1 MDKEITDLQYEYLK
15 DVLNELSGIGEA
27 RAARIICTQTTFS
40 DFENIQKQTLTQIRG
55 ITSEKSQEITERF
68 NRIDFSRSARI
79 LYTEKVLK
87 SFVDTQYEK
96 VENIDLDDLNI
107 NVLLIKALGFTTVE
121 ETIEFY
127 IYQRITRSVVTSWG
141 SKALEEICMISGAE
155 DISSSENVKVQGKK
169 FDMKIE
175 KNEKKHYVQLK
186 SGPNTMNVGM
196 VDSLNNM
203 IDEIEKKNSNAVGM
217 LGMAYGKESQIS
229 SQIKGN
235 LNDFN
240 KKAVIGEEFWEFLTD
255 QDDYYADLIELITA
269 LSEEYEEQYD
279 DDYLD
284 VVEQQK
290 QKLVEEW
297 ENRYGGEDDG
307 SLSDFVGELTKR

>member
-40 DFENIQKQTLTQIRG
+40 DFENIQKQTLIQIRG

-155 DISSSENVKVQGKK
+155 DISSSENVKMQGK
-169 FDMKIE
+169 
-175 KNEKKHYVQLK
+175 
-186 SGPNTMNVGM
+186 
-196 VDSLNNM
+196 
-203 IDEIEKKNSNAVGM
+203 NS
-217 LGMAYGKESQIS
+217 I
-229 SQIKGN
+229 
-235 LNDFN
+235 
-240 KKAVIGEEFWEFLTD
+240 
-255 QDDYYADLIELITA
+255 
-269 LSEEYEEQYD
+269 
-279 DDYLD
+279 
-284 VVEQQK
+284 
-290 QKLVEEW
+290 
-297 ENRYGGEDDG
+297 
-307 SLSDFVGELTKR
+307 